1 MESAEYETMFY
12 RADTKPDVGTSG
24 ASEPALEEIEFCSVI
39 GSFYGIAKGGG
50 QSWTLDIRR

>member
-1 MESAEYETMFY
+1 MFY
-12 RADTKPDVGTSG
+12 RADTKPDAGTSG